1 MHSIQSQYVTP
12 DLFRGPP
19 AFARRL
25 RLAKGPHAEA
35 CVLGPWTPHQV
46 RGNTMLSGDS
56 KKIFSRSNIG
66 ARNLIKILF
75 CLLMVA
81 LLPATASASDI
92 IDAIK
97 QVRRSVVAIGT
108 YQQLGQPL
116 VRLMGTGFVV
126 AGGGH
131 IITNAHVLPKALNAK
146 TQESL
151 QAFYG
156 IEADAKHF
164 ELDIVAEDTEHD
176 LALLRIVGPAKL
188 PPLVLAKSMAPEGT
202 RTAITGYPLG
212 SLLGLYPITHEGII
226 SAVKERSFAAYSQGQ
241 LTAERVRRLRNSF
254 IVYQIDTNA
263 YPGNS
268 GSPLYDVA
276 TRQVL
281 GVVQSVAVREKTQ
294 ASAIEAPTGFT
305 FAVPSQFISALMARN
320 GLPGY

>member
-1 MHSIQSQYVTP
+1 MT
-12 DLFRGPP
+12 LF
-19 AFARRL
+19 F
-25 RLAKGPHAEA
+25 
-35 CVLGPWTPHQV
+35 
-46 RGNTMLSGDS
+46 
-56 KKIFSRSNIG
+56 
-66 ARNLIKILF
+66 
-75 CLLMVA
+75 A
-81 LLPATASASDI
+81 LLPAPASASDM

-108 YQQLGQPL
+108 HQKLGQPPI
-116 VRLMGTGFVV
+116 RLMGTGFVV
-126 AGGGH
+126 AGGSH
-131 IITNAHVLPKALNAK
+131 IITNSHVLPKTLNAK

-156 IEADAKHF
+156 IEANARNF
-164 ELDIVAEDTEHD
+164 ELDVVAEDTEHD
-176 LALLRIVGPAKL
+176 LALLRIVGSAKL

-241 LTAERVRRLRNSF
+241 LTADRVRRLRNSF

-305 FAVPSQFISALMARN
+305 FAVPSQFVSALLARN

>member
-1 MHSIQSQYVTP
+1 MMIMRGV
-12 DLFRGPP
+12 LFSVFIAVFSAS
-19 AFARRL
+19 AFA
-25 RLAKGPHAEA
+25 AG
-35 CVLGPWTPHQV
+35 
-46 RGNTMLSGDS
+46 
-56 KKIFSRSNIG
+56 
-66 ARNLIKILF
+66 
-75 CLLMVA
+75 MV
-81 LLPATASASDI
+81 
-92 IDAIK
+92 DAIK

-108 YQQLGQPL
+108 HQKLGQPPI
-116 VRLMGTGFVV
+116 RLMGTGFVV
-126 AGGGH
+126 ADGSY
-131 IITNAHVLPKALNAK
+131 IITNSHVLPKMLNAK

-156 IEADAKHF
+156 IEENVRNF
-164 ELDIVAEDTEHD
+164 ELDVVAEDAEHD
-176 LALLRIVGPAKL
+176 LALLRIVGSMKL

-268 GSPLYDVA
+268 GSPLYDAA

-281 GVVQSVAVREKTQ
+281 GVVQSVAVREKSQ

-305 FAVPSQFISALMARN
+305 FAVPSQFVSALMARN

>member
-1 MHSIQSQYVTP
+1 
-12 DLFRGPP
+12 
-19 AFARRL
+19 
-25 RLAKGPHAEA
+25 
-35 CVLGPWTPHQV
+35 
-46 RGNTMLSGDS
+46 
-56 KKIFSRSNIG
+56 
-66 ARNLIKILF
+66 
-75 CLLMVA
+75 MVG
-81 LLPATASASDI
+81 LLPAAAFAADMV
-92 IDAIK
+92 DAIK

-108 YQQLGQPL
+108 HQKLGQPP

-126 AGGGH
+126 ADGFY
-131 IITNAHVLPKALNAK
+131 IITNSHVLPKMLNAE

-156 IEADAKHF
+156 IEDNVRNF
-164 ELDIVAEDTEHD
+164 ELDVVAEDPEHD
-176 LALLRIVGPAKL
+176 LALLRIVGSAKL
-188 PPLVLAKSMAPEGT
+188 PPLVLAKGMSPEGT

-226 SAVKERSFAAYSQGQ
+226 SAVKARSFAAYSQGQ

-268 GSPLYDVA
+268 GSPLYDV
-276 TRQVL
+276 TSRQVL

-294 ASAIEAPTGFT
+294 TSAIEAPTGFT

>member
-1 MHSIQSQYVTP
+1 MTIIDNVIASAARQSRV
-12 DLFRGPP
+12 
-19 AFARRL
+19 ARHGL
-25 RLAKGPHAEA
+25 RLWSLDCRATLAM
-35 CVLGPWTPHQV
+35 T
-46 RGNTMLSGDS
+46 
-56 KKIFSRSNIG
+56 
-66 ARNLIKILF
+66 LF
-75 CLLMVA
+75 FA

-108 YQQLGQPL
+108 YQQLGQPP

-268 GSPLYDVA
+268 GSPLFDPA
-276 TRQVL
+276 TKQVL
-281 GVVQSVAVREKTQ
+281 GVVQSVTVREKTQ

-305 FAVPSQFISALMARN
+305 FAVPSQFVSALMARN